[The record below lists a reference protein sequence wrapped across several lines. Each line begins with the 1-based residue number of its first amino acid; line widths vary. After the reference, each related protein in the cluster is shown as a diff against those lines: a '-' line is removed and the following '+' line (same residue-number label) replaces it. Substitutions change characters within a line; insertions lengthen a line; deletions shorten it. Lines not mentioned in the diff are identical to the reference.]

1 MISKERRKQS
11 WKDGGVSATR
21 YDRACL
27 DARKSSRDED
37 INLHVYFWHGSDGV
51 DVKGNNLP
59 DEIWVEFRNVHGNP
73 GWILGAAKWIAFEM
87 PEVGGYIRV
96 ERKELLQ
103 WCLKNVEFENYVSN
117 KQDAYR
123 KIYQRKNRKDKITM
137 LVLHDLKELKSY
149 KVIQYLGTYIDPQDL
164 TRKKIELS

>member
-1 MISKERRKQS
+1 MVSKERRKQS

-21 YDRACL
+21 YDRACS
-27 DARKSSRDED
+27 DARKSSREED
-37 INLHVYFWHGSDGV
+37 IHLHVDFWHGSNGV

-59 DEIWVEFRNVHGNP
+59 DEIWVELRNVHGKP
-73 GWILGAAKWIAFEM
+73 GWILGEAMWIAFEM

-103 WCLKNVEFENYVSN
+103 WCLKNVDFEDLVSR
-117 KQDAYR
+117 KDDAYR
-123 KIYQRKNRKDKITM
+123 KTYQRKGRKDKITM
-137 LVLHDLKELKSY
+137 LALHDLQELKSY
-149 KVIQYLGTYIDPQDL
+149 KVIQYLDTYIDPEDL

>member
-21 YDRACL
+21 YDRACK

-37 INLHVYFWHGSDGV
+37 INLHVDFWHGTDGV
-51 DVKGNNLP
+51 DVKG
-59 DEIWVEFRNVHGNP
+59 WVCGE
-73 GWILGAAKWIAFEM
+73 AKWIAFEM
-87 PEVGGYIRV
+87 PELGGYVRV
-96 ERKELLQ
+96 EREELLQ
-103 WCLKNVEFENYVSN
+103 WCLKNVDFDHYVIL

-123 KIYQRKNRKDKITM
+123 GIYQRIDRKDKITM
-137 LVLHDLKELKSY
+137 LALHDLQELKSY
-149 KVIQYLGTYIDPQDL
+149 TIVKYLDFYIDPKDL

>member
-1 MISKERRKQS
+1 ME
-11 WKDGGVSATR
+11 
-21 YDRACL
+21 L
-27 DARKSSRDED
+27 
-37 INLHVYFWHGSDGV
+37 
-51 DVKGNNLP
+51 
-59 DEIWVEFRNVHGNP
+59 RNVHGKP

-123 KIYQRKNRKDKITM
+123 RIYQRRNRKDKITM
-137 LVLHDLKELKSY
+137 LALHDLQELKSY
-149 KVIQYLGTYIDPQDL
+149 KVIEYLGTYIDPEDL